1 MFCPECGAPAAD
13 TNKFCSSCGRLLAAE
28 ESPAPHPAPPPGS
41 SGVTAGLVESTPAS
55 ASGGATQVAIG
66 EMAGFWPRAFAFAI
80 DGLAVVLICALL
92 RGLLQV
98 PLASSAARQEFF
110 WLVVLVL
117 LIYKAAMESSPRQA
131 SLGKLAFDLRV
142 TSLEGERISF
152 LRALARNVA
161 LPLSAVILCAGFVM
175 AAFTARRQALHDL
188 IAGTLVMRS
197 PHLAPHLVP
206 HGATVA
212 SPVPPTRAPVPQTT
226 DPVPQPSAPVAQLA
240 ASRAPVAPQTPAG
253 SAASIAAR
261 SLPDLPLRVSFYKAR
276 RGPGQRAVLENLS
289 DTPLEVVVEVQNPG
303 SSTQLRATFLIK
315 ERSLGQVG
323 QVRGSPFAA
332 GQLVI
337 VRHPQYRPIV
347 RTLA

>member
-13 TNKFCSSCGRLLAAE
+13 TNKFCTTCGRVLAAE
-28 ESPAPHPAPPPGS
+28 
-41 SGVTAGLVESTPAS
+41 
-55 ASGGATQVAIG
+55 GGATQVAIG
-66 EMAGFWPRAFAFAI
+66 EMARFWPRAFAFAI

-117 LIYKAAMESSPRQA
+117 LIYKAAMETSPRQA

-142 TSLEGERISF
+142 TSLGGERISF

-188 IAGTLVMRS
+188 IAGTLVVRS
-197 PHLAPHLVP
+197 PHLAP

-212 SPVPPTRAPVPQTT
+212 SPVPQPSAPAPQSSAPVLQSSAPA
-226 DPVPQPSAPVAQLA
+226 PQPSAPVEQVA
-240 ASRAPVAPQTPAG
+240 ASRGPVVPQTPAG
-253 SAASIAAR
+253 SAASIAG

>member
-13 TNKFCSSCGRLLAAE
+13 TNKFCTTCGRVLAAE
-28 ESPAPHPAPPPGS
+28 
-41 SGVTAGLVESTPAS
+41 
-55 ASGGATQVAIG
+55 GGATQVAIG
-66 EMAGFWPRAFAFAI
+66 EMARFWPRAFAFAI

-142 TSLEGERISF
+142 TSLGGERISF

-161 LPLSAVILCAGFVM
+161 LPLSAVILCTGFVM
-175 AAFTARRQALHDL
+175 AAFTAHRQALHDL
-188 IAGTLVMRS
+188 IAGTLVVRS
-197 PHLAPHLVP
+197 PHLAP

-212 SPVPPTRAPVPQTT
+212 SPVPQPSAPAPQSSAPVLQSSAPA
-226 DPVPQPSAPVAQLA
+226 PQPSAPVEQVA
-240 ASRAPVAPQTPAG
+240 ASRGPVVPQTPAG
-253 SAASIAAR
+253 SAASIAG

>member
-13 TNKFCSSCGRLLAAE
+13 TNKFCTTCGRVLAAE
-28 ESPAPHPAPPPGS
+28 GE
-41 SGVTAGLVESTPAS
+41 
-55 ASGGATQVAIG
+55 ATQVAIG
-66 EMAGFWPRAFAFAI
+66 EMARFWPRALAFAI

-142 TSLEGERISF
+142 TSLGGERISF

-188 IAGTLVMRS
+188 IAGTLVVRS
-197 PHLAPHLVP
+197 PHLAPH
-206 HGATVA
+206 GATVA
-212 SPVPPTRAPVPQTT
+212 SLVPQPSAPLPEPSAPVPQ
-226 DPVPQPSAPVAQLA
+226 PSAPAPQPSAPVAQVA
-240 ASRAPVAPQTPAG
+240 ASRGPVAPQTPAG
-253 SAASIAAR
+253 SAASTAG

-323 QVRGSPFAA
+323 LVRGSPFAA

>member
-13 TNKFCSSCGRLLAAE
+13 TNKFCTTCGRVLAAE
-28 ESPAPHPAPPPGS
+28 
-41 SGVTAGLVESTPAS
+41 
-55 ASGGATQVAIG
+55 GGATQVAIV
-66 EMAGFWPRAFAFAI
+66 EMARFWPRAFAFAI

-117 LIYKAAMESSPRQA
+117 LIYKAAMETSPRQA

-142 TSLEGERISF
+142 TSLGGERISF

-161 LPLSAVILCAGFVM
+161 LPLSAVILCAGFMM

-188 IAGTLVMRS
+188 IAGTLVVRS
-197 PHLAPHLVP
+197 PHLAPHGV
-206 HGATVA
+206 TVA
-212 SPVPPTRAPVPQTT
+212 SPVPPTSAPAPQPSAPVLQPSA
-226 DPVPQPSAPVAQLA
+226 PAPQPSAPVAQVA
-240 ASRAPVAPQTPAG
+240 ASRGPVAPVAPAVPQTPAG
-253 SAASIAAR
+253 SAASIAG

-323 QVRGSPFAA
+323 LVRGSPFAA

>member
-13 TNKFCSSCGRLLAAE
+13 TNKFCTTCGRVLAAE
-28 ESPAPHPAPPPGS
+28 
-41 SGVTAGLVESTPAS
+41 
-55 ASGGATQVAIG
+55 GGATQVAIG
-66 EMAGFWPRAFAFAI
+66 EMARFWPRSFAFAI

-142 TSLEGERISF
+142 TSLGGERISF

-175 AAFTARRQALHDL
+175 AAFTAHRQALHDL
-188 IAGTLVMRS
+188 IAGTLVVRS
-197 PHLAPHLVP
+197 PHLAPH
-206 HGATVA
+206 GATIA
-212 SPVPPTRAPVPQTT
+212 SPVPPTSAPVLQPNA
-226 DPVPQPSAPVAQLA
+226 PGPQPSAPLAQVA

-253 SAASIAAR
+253 SVASIAG

-303 SSTQLRATFLIK
+303 SSTQLRATFLIRG
-315 ERSLGQVG
+315 RSLGQVG

>member
-13 TNKFCSSCGRLLAAE
+13 TNKFCTTCGRVLAAE
-28 ESPAPHPAPPPGS
+28 
-41 SGVTAGLVESTPAS
+41 
-55 ASGGATQVAIG
+55 GGATQVAIG
-66 EMAGFWPRAFAFAI
+66 EMARFWPRAFAFAI

-142 TSLEGERISF
+142 TSLGGERISF

-161 LPLSAVILCAGFVM
+161 LPLSAIILCAGFVM

-188 IAGTLVMRS
+188 IAGTLVVRS
-197 PHLAPHLVP
+197 PHLAP

-212 SPVPPTRAPVPQTT
+212 SPVPEPSAPA
-226 DPVPQPSAPVAQLA
+226 PQPSAPVEQVA
-240 ASRAPVAPQTPAG
+240 ASRGPVVPQTPAG
-253 SAASIAAR
+253 SAASIAG

-347 RTLA
+347 RTIV

>member
-1 MFCPECGAPAAD
+1 MFCPQCGAPTAD
-13 TNKFCSSCGRLLAAE
+13 THKFCTGCGRPLTADE
-28 ESPAPHPAPPPGS
+28 QPVES
-41 SGVTAGLVESTPAS
+41 SG
-55 ASGGATQVAIG
+55 TQVAIG
-66 EMAGFWPRAFAFAI
+66 ELARFWPRAFALAI
-80 DGLAVVLICALL
+80 DGLAVVLICALV

-98 PLASSAARQEFF
+98 PLASSAARQNFF
-110 WLVVLVL
+110 WLVIVVL

-142 TSLEGERISF
+142 TCLEGERISL

-161 LPLSAVILCAGFVM
+161 QPLSALTLYAGFVM

-197 PHLAPHLVP
+197 PHLAPHS
-206 HGATVA
+206 ATVA
-212 SPVPPTRAPVPQTT
+212 PPLPPARTPVPPARAPVP
-226 DPVPQPSAPVAQLA
+226 PVSAPTPLASAPVAHA
-240 ASRAPVAPQTPAG
+240 AATRPVPPVAPVAPLMPADGVG
-253 SAASIAAR
+253 SDAAP
-261 SLPDLPLRVSFYKAR
+261 SLPDLPLRVSFYRAR
-276 RGPGQRAVLENLS
+276 RGPGKRAVLENLS
-289 DTPLEVVVEVQNPG
+289 DSPLEVIVEVQTPG
-303 SSTQLRATFLIK
+303 SSAQLRATFLIK

-347 RTLA
+347 RTIV

>member
-13 TNKFCSSCGRLLAAE
+13 TNKFCTTCGRVLAAE
-28 ESPAPHPAPPPGS
+28 GE
-41 SGVTAGLVESTPAS
+41 
-55 ASGGATQVAIG
+55 ATQVAIG
-66 EMAGFWPRAFAFAI
+66 EMARFWPRAFAFAI

-142 TSLEGERISF
+142 TSLGGERISF

-188 IAGTLVMRS
+188 IAGTLVVRS
-197 PHLAPHLVP
+197 PHLAP

-212 SPVPPTRAPVPQTT
+212 SPVPQPSAPVPQ
-226 DPVPQPSAPVAQLA
+226 PSAPAPEPSAPAPEPSAPAPEPSAPAPQPSAPVAQVA
-240 ASRAPVAPQTPAG
+240 ASRGPVAPQTPAG
-253 SAASIAAR
+253 SAASIAG

-303 SSTQLRATFLIK
+303 SSTQLRATFLIR

>member
-1 MFCPECGAPAAD
+1 MFCPQCGAPTAD
-13 TNKFCSSCGRLLAAE
+13 THKFCTECGRPLTADEQPAE
-28 ESPAPHPAPPPGS
+28 S
-41 SGVTAGLVESTPAS
+41 SG
-55 ASGGATQVAIG
+55 TQVAIG
-66 EMAGFWPRAFAFAI
+66 ELARFWPRAFALAI
-80 DGLAVVLICALL
+80 DGLAVVLICALV

-98 PLASSAARQEFF
+98 PLASSAARQNFF
-110 WLVVLVL
+110 WLVVVVL

-142 TSLEGERISF
+142 TCLEGERISL

-161 LPLSAVILCAGFVM
+161 QPLSALTLYVGFVM

-197 PHLAPHLVP
+197 PHLAPHS
-206 HGATVA
+206 AMVA
-212 SPVPPTRAPVPQTT
+212 PPVLPARAPVPLARAPMLASAPVLASAPMLASAPVAQVAATRAPVP
-226 DPVPQPSAPVAQLA
+226 
-240 ASRAPVAPQTPAG
+240 PVAPLMPADGVG
-253 SAASIAAR
+253 SDAAP
-261 SLPDLPLRVSFYKAR
+261 SLPDLPLRVSFYRAR
-276 RGPGQRAVLENLS
+276 RGPGKRAVLENLS
-289 DTPLEVVVEVQNPG
+289 DSPLEVIVEVQTPG
-303 SSTQLRATFLIK
+303 SSAQRRATFLIK

-347 RTLA
+347 RTIV

>member
-161 LPLSAVILCAGFVM
+161 LPLSAVIALRRLCDGRVYRAPAG
-175 AAFTARRQALHDL
+175 TARSDRGHTGD
-188 IAGTLVMRS
+188 
-197 PHLAPHLVP
+197 
-206 HGATVA
+206 
-212 SPVPPTRAPVPQTT
+212 
-226 DPVPQPSAPVAQLA
+226 AQS
-240 ASRAPVAPQTPAG
+240 ASRPASRPAWRHSRESG
-253 SAASIAAR
+253 AAHACSCAANNRSCAATERSGGAAR
-261 SLPDLPLRVSFYKAR
+261 R
-276 RGPGQRAVLENLS
+276 
-289 DTPLEVVVEVQNPG
+289 
-303 SSTQLRATFLIK
+303 
-315 ERSLGQVG
+315 
-323 QVRGSPFAA
+323 
-332 GQLVI
+332 
-337 VRHPQYRPIV
+337 
-347 RTLA
+347 

>member
-13 TNKFCSSCGRLLAAE
+13 TNKFCTTCGRVLAAE
-28 ESPAPHPAPPPGS
+28 
-41 SGVTAGLVESTPAS
+41 
-55 ASGGATQVAIG
+55 GGATQVAIG
-66 EMAGFWPRAFAFAI
+66 EMARFWPRSFAFAI

-117 LIYKAAMESSPRQA
+117 LIYKAAMETSPRQA

-142 TSLEGERISF
+142 TSLGGERISF

-175 AAFTARRQALHDL
+175 AAFTAHRQALHDL
-188 IAGTLVMRS
+188 IAGTLVVRS
-197 PHLAPHLVP
+197 PHLAPHGV
-206 HGATVA
+206 TVA
-212 SPVPPTRAPVPQTT
+212 SPVPPTSAPAPQPSAPVLQPSA
-226 DPVPQPSAPVAQLA
+226 PAPQPSAPVAQVA
-240 ASRAPVAPQTPAG
+240 ASRGPVAPAVPQTPAG
-253 SAASIAAR
+253 SAASIAG

>member
-13 TNKFCSSCGRLLAAE
+13 TNKFCTTCGRVLAAE
-28 ESPAPHPAPPPGS
+28 
-41 SGVTAGLVESTPAS
+41 
-55 ASGGATQVAIG
+55 GGATQVAIG
-66 EMAGFWPRAFAFAI
+66 EMARFWPRAFAFAI

-142 TSLEGERISF
+142 TSLGGERISF

-188 IAGTLVMRS
+188 IAGTLVVRS
-197 PHLAPHLVP
+197 PHLAPP
-206 HGATVA
+206 GATVA
-212 SPVPPTRAPVPQTT
+212 SLVPKPSAPAPQPSA
-226 DPVPQPSAPVAQLA
+226 PVPQPSAPVAQVA
-240 ASRAPVAPQTPAG
+240 ASRGPVAPQTPAG
-253 SAASIAAR
+253 SAASIAG

-323 QVRGSPFAA
+323 LVRGSPFAA

>member
-13 TNKFCSSCGRLLAAE
+13 TNKFCTTCGRVLAAE
-28 ESPAPHPAPPPGS
+28 
-41 SGVTAGLVESTPAS
+41 
-55 ASGGATQVAIG
+55 GGATQVAIV
-66 EMAGFWPRAFAFAI
+66 EMARFWPRAFAFAI

-142 TSLEGERISF
+142 TSLGGERISF

-188 IAGTLVMRS
+188 IAGTLVVRS
-197 PHLAPHLVP
+197 PHLAP

-212 SPVPPTRAPVPQTT
+212 SPVPQPSAPAPQSSAPVLQSSAPA
-226 DPVPQPSAPVAQLA
+226 PQPSAPVEQVA
-240 ASRAPVAPQTPAG
+240 ASRGPVVPQTPAG
-253 SAASIAAR
+253 SAASIAG

-323 QVRGSPFAA
+323 LVRGSPFAA

>member
-13 TNKFCSSCGRLLAAE
+13 TNKFCTTCGRVLAAE
-28 ESPAPHPAPPPGS
+28 
-41 SGVTAGLVESTPAS
+41 
-55 ASGGATQVAIG
+55 GGATQVAIG
-66 EMAGFWPRAFAFAI
+66 EMARFWPRAFAFAI

-142 TSLEGERISF
+142 TSLGGERISF

-188 IAGTLVMRS
+188 IAGTLVVRS
-197 PHLAPHLVP
+197 PHLAPH
-206 HGATVA
+206 GATVA
-212 SPVPPTRAPVPQTT
+212 SS
-226 DPVPQPSAPVAQLA
+226 VPQPSAPVAQVA
-240 ASRAPVAPQTPAG
+240 VSRGPVAPQTPAG
-253 SAASIAAR
+253 SAASIAG

-323 QVRGSPFAA
+323 LVRGSPFAA

>member
-13 TNKFCSSCGRLLAAE
+13 TNKFCTTCGRVLAAE
-28 ESPAPHPAPPPGS
+28 
-41 SGVTAGLVESTPAS
+41 
-55 ASGGATQVAIG
+55 GGATQVAIG
-66 EMAGFWPRAFAFAI
+66 EMARFWPRAFAFAI

-142 TSLEGERISF
+142 TSLGGERISF

-175 AAFTARRQALHDL
+175 AAFTAHRQALHDL
-188 IAGTLVMRS
+188 IAGTLVVRS
-197 PHLAPHLVP
+197 PHLAPHGV
-206 HGATVA
+206 TVA
-212 SPVPPTRAPVPQTT
+212 SPVPPTSAPAPQPSAPVLQPSA
-226 DPVPQPSAPVAQLA
+226 PAPQPSAPVAQVA
-240 ASRAPVAPQTPAG
+240 ASRGPVAPVAPAVPQTPAG
-253 SAASIAAR
+253 SAASIAG

>member
-13 TNKFCSSCGRLLAAE
+13 TNKFCTTCGRVLAAE
-28 ESPAPHPAPPPGS
+28 
-41 SGVTAGLVESTPAS
+41 
-55 ASGGATQVAIG
+55 GGATQVAIG
-66 EMAGFWPRAFAFAI
+66 EMARFWPRAFAFAI

-131 SLGKLAFDLRV
+131 GLGKLAFDLRV

-161 LPLSAVILCAGFVM
+161 LPLSAVILCTGFVM

-188 IAGTLVMRS
+188 IAGTLVVRS
-197 PHLAPHLVP
+197 PHLAP

-212 SPVPPTRAPVPQTT
+212 SPVPPTSAPA
-226 DPVPQPSAPVAQLA
+226 PQPSAPLAQVA
-240 ASRAPVAPQTPAG
+240 ASRAPIAPQMPAG
-253 SAASIAAR
+253 SVASIAG

-303 SSTQLRATFLIK
+303 SSTQLRATFLIR

>member
-13 TNKFCSSCGRLLAAE
+13 TNKFCTTCGRVLAAE
-28 ESPAPHPAPPPGS
+28 
-41 SGVTAGLVESTPAS
+41 
-55 ASGGATQVAIG
+55 GGATQVAIV
-66 EMAGFWPRAFAFAI
+66 EMARFWPRAFAFAI

-142 TSLEGERISF
+142 TSLGGERISF

-188 IAGTLVMRS
+188 IAGTLVVRS
-197 PHLAPHLVP
+197 PHLAP

-212 SPVPPTRAPVPQTT
+212 SPVLQSSAPAPQSSAPVLQSSAPA
-226 DPVPQPSAPVAQLA
+226 PQPSAPVEQVA
-240 ASRAPVAPQTPAG
+240 ASRGPVVPQTPAG
-253 SAASIAAR
+253 SAASIAG

-323 QVRGSPFAA
+323 LVRGSPFAA

>member
-13 TNKFCSSCGRLLAAE
+13 TNKFCTTCGRVLAAE
-28 ESPAPHPAPPPGS
+28 
-41 SGVTAGLVESTPAS
+41 
-55 ASGGATQVAIG
+55 GGATQVAIV
-66 EMAGFWPRAFAFAI
+66 EMARFWPRAFAFAI

-142 TSLEGERISF
+142 TSLGGERISF

-188 IAGTLVMRS
+188 IAGTLVVRS
-197 PHLAPHLVP
+197 PHLAP

-212 SPVPPTRAPVPQTT
+212 SPVPQPSAPAPQSSAPVLQSSAPA
-226 DPVPQPSAPVAQLA
+226 PQPSAPVEQVA
-240 ASRAPVAPQTPAG
+240 ASRGPVVPQTPAG
-253 SAASIAAR
+253 SAASIAGT
-261 SLPDLPLRVSFYKAR
+261 LPDLPLRVSFYKAR

-323 QVRGSPFAA
+323 LVRGSPFAA

>member
-13 TNKFCSSCGRLLAAE
+13 TNKFCTTCGRVLAAE
-28 ESPAPHPAPPPGS
+28 
-41 SGVTAGLVESTPAS
+41 
-55 ASGGATQVAIG
+55 GGATQVAIG
-66 EMAGFWPRAFAFAI
+66 EMARFWPRAFAFAI

-142 TSLEGERISF
+142 TSLGGERISF

-161 LPLSAVILCAGFVM
+161 LPLSAIILCAGFVM

-188 IAGTLVMRS
+188 IAGTLVVRS
-197 PHLAPHLVP
+197 PHLAP

-212 SPVPPTRAPVPQTT
+212 SPVPEPSAPAPQ
-226 DPVPQPSAPVAQLA
+226 PSAPAPQPSAPVEQVA
-240 ASRAPVAPQTPAG
+240 ASRGPVVPQTPAG
-253 SAASIAAR
+253 SAASIAG

>member
-1 MFCPECGAPAAD
+1 MFCPQCGAPTAD
-13 TNKFCSSCGRLLAAE
+13 THKFCTECGRPLTADE
-28 ESPAPHPAPPPGS
+28 QPVES
-41 SGVTAGLVESTPAS
+41 SG
-55 ASGGATQVAIG
+55 TQVAIG
-66 EMAGFWPRAFAFAI
+66 ELARFWPRAFALAI
-80 DGLAVVLICALL
+80 DGLAVVLICALV

-98 PLASSAARQEFF
+98 PLASSAARQNFF
-110 WLVVLVL
+110 WLVVL

-142 TSLEGERISF
+142 TCLEGERISL

-161 LPLSAVILCAGFVM
+161 QPLSALTLYVGFVM

-197 PHLAPHLVP
+197 PHLAPHSAMVAPPVLPARAAVP
-206 HGATVA
+206 LARAPMLASAPVLASAPMLASAPVA
-212 SPVPPTRAPVPQTT
+212 QVPATRAPVP
-226 DPVPQPSAPVAQLA
+226 
-240 ASRAPVAPQTPAG
+240 PVAPLMPADGVG
-253 SAASIAAR
+253 SDAAP
-261 SLPDLPLRVSFYKAR
+261 SLPDLPLRVSFYRAR
-276 RGPGQRAVLENLS
+276 RGPGKRAVLENLS
-289 DTPLEVVVEVQNPG
+289 DSPLEVIVEVQTPG
-303 SSTQLRATFLIK
+303 SSAQRRATFLIK

-347 RTLA
+347 RTIV

>member
-13 TNKFCSSCGRLLAAE
+13 TNKFCTTCGRVLAAE
-28 ESPAPHPAPPPGS
+28 
-41 SGVTAGLVESTPAS
+41 
-55 ASGGATQVAIG
+55 GGATQVAIG
-66 EMAGFWPRAFAFAI
+66 EMARFWPRAFAFAI

-142 TSLEGERISF
+142 TSLGGERISF

-161 LPLSAVILCAGFVM
+161 LPLSAIILCAGFVM

-188 IAGTLVMRS
+188 IAGTLVVRS
-197 PHLAPHLVP
+197 PHLAP

-212 SPVPPTRAPVPQTT
+212 SPVPEPSAPA
-226 DPVPQPSAPVAQLA
+226 PQPSAPVEQVA
-240 ASRAPVAPQTPAG
+240 ASRGPVVPQTPAG
-253 SAASIAAR
+253 SAASIAG

>member
-13 TNKFCSSCGRLLAAE
+13 TNKFCTTCGRVLAAE
-28 ESPAPHPAPPPGS
+28 D
-41 SGVTAGLVESTPAS
+41 
-55 ASGGATQVAIG
+55 GATQVAIG
-66 EMAGFWPRAFAFAI
+66 EMARFWPRAFAFAI

-142 TSLEGERISF
+142 TSLGGERISF

-161 LPLSAVILCAGFVM
+161 LPLSAAILCAGFVM

-188 IAGTLVMRS
+188 IAGTLVVRS
-197 PHLAPHLVP
+197 PHLAPH
-206 HGATVA
+206 GATVA
-212 SPVPPTRAPVPQTT
+212 SL
-226 DPVPQPSAPVAQLA
+226 VPQPSAPVSEPSAPVPEPSAPAPQPTAPVAQVA
-240 ASRAPVAPQTPAG
+240 ASRGPVAPQTPAG
-253 SAASIAAR
+253 SAASIAG

-323 QVRGSPFAA
+323 LVRGSPFAA

>member
-13 TNKFCSSCGRLLAAE
+13 TNKFCTTCGRVLAAE
-28 ESPAPHPAPPPGS
+28 
-41 SGVTAGLVESTPAS
+41 
-55 ASGGATQVAIG
+55 GGATQVAIG
-66 EMAGFWPRAFAFAI
+66 EMARFWPRAFAFAI

-117 LIYKAAMESSPRQA
+117 LIYKAAMETSPRQA

-142 TSLEGERISF
+142 TSLGGERISF

-175 AAFTARRQALHDL
+175 AAFTAHRQALHDL
-188 IAGTLVMRS
+188 IAGTLVVRS
-197 PHLAPHLVP
+197 PHLAPHGV
-206 HGATVA
+206 TVA
-212 SPVPPTRAPVPQTT
+212 SPVPPTSAPAPQPSAPVLQPSA
-226 DPVPQPSAPVAQLA
+226 PAPQPSAPVAQVA
-240 ASRAPVAPQTPAG
+240 ASRGPVAPAVPQTPAG
-253 SAASIAAR
+253 SAASIAG

>member
-13 TNKFCSSCGRLLAAE
+13 TNKFCTTCGRVLAAE
-28 ESPAPHPAPPPGS
+28 
-41 SGVTAGLVESTPAS
+41 
-55 ASGGATQVAIG
+55 GGATQVAIG
-66 EMAGFWPRAFAFAI
+66 EMARFWPRAFAFAI

-117 LIYKAAMESSPRQA
+117 LIYKAAMETSPRQA

-142 TSLEGERISF
+142 TSLGGERISF

-188 IAGTLVMRS
+188 IAGTLVVRS
-197 PHLAPHLVP
+197 PHLAPHGV
-206 HGATVA
+206 TVA
-212 SPVPPTRAPVPQTT
+212 SPVPPTSAPAPQPSAPVLQPSA
-226 DPVPQPSAPVAQLA
+226 PAPQPSAPVAQVA
-240 ASRAPVAPQTPAG
+240 ASRGPVAPVAPAVPQTPAG
-253 SAASIAAR
+253 SAASIAG

>member
-13 TNKFCSSCGRLLAAE
+13 TNKFCTTCGRVLAAE
-28 ESPAPHPAPPPGS
+28 
-41 SGVTAGLVESTPAS
+41 
-55 ASGGATQVAIG
+55 GGATQVAIV
-66 EMAGFWPRAFAFAI
+66 EMARFWPRAFAFAI

-117 LIYKAAMESSPRQA
+117 LIYKAAMETSPRQA

-142 TSLEGERISF
+142 TSLGGERISF

-175 AAFTARRQALHDL
+175 AAFTAHRQALHDL
-188 IAGTLVMRS
+188 IAGTLVVRS
-197 PHLAPHLVP
+197 PHLAP

-212 SPVPPTRAPVPQTT
+212 SPVPQPSAPAPQSSAPVLQSSAPA
-226 DPVPQPSAPVAQLA
+226 PQPSAPVEQVA
-240 ASRAPVAPQTPAG
+240 ASRGPVVPQTPAG
-253 SAASIAAR
+253 SAASIAG

-323 QVRGSPFAA
+323 LVRGSPFAA

>member
-1 MFCPECGAPAAD
+1 MFCPQCGAPTAD
-13 TNKFCSSCGRLLAAE
+13 THKFCTECGRPLTADE
-28 ESPAPHPAPPPGS
+28 QPVES
-41 SGVTAGLVESTPAS
+41 SGA
-55 ASGGATQVAIG
+55 QVAIG
-66 EMAGFWPRAFAFAI
+66 ELARFWPRAFALAI
-80 DGLAVVLICALL
+80 DGLAVVLICALV

-98 PLASSAARQEFF
+98 PLASSAARQNFF
-110 WLVVLVL
+110 WLVVVVL

-142 TSLEGERISF
+142 TCLEGERISL

-161 LPLSAVILCAGFVM
+161 QPLSALTLYVGFVM

-197 PHLAPHLVP
+197 PHLAPHSAMVAPPVLPARAAVP
-206 HGATVA
+206 LARAPMLASAPVLASAPMLASAPVA
-212 SPVPPTRAPVPQTT
+212 QVPATRAPVP
-226 DPVPQPSAPVAQLA
+226 
-240 ASRAPVAPQTPAG
+240 PVAPLMPADGVG
-253 SAASIAAR
+253 SDAAP
-261 SLPDLPLRVSFYKAR
+261 SLPDLPLRVSFYRAR
-276 RGPGQRAVLENLS
+276 RGPGKRAVLENLS
-289 DTPLEVVVEVQNPG
+289 DSPLEVIVEVQTPG
-303 SSTQLRATFLIK
+303 SSAQRRATFLIK

-347 RTLA
+347 RTIV

>member
-1 MFCPECGAPAAD
+1 V
-13 TNKFCSSCGRLLAAE
+13 LAAE
-28 ESPAPHPAPPPGS
+28 
-41 SGVTAGLVESTPAS
+41 
-55 ASGGATQVAIG
+55 GGATQVAIG
-66 EMAGFWPRAFAFAI
+66 EMARFWPRAFAFAI

-117 LIYKAAMESSPRQA
+117 LIYTAAMESSPRQA

-142 TSLEGERISF
+142 TSLGGERISF

-188 IAGTLVMRS
+188 IAGTLVVRS
-197 PHLAPHLVP
+197 PHLAP

-212 SPVPPTRAPVPQTT
+212 SPVPQPSAPAPQSSAPVLQSSAPA
-226 DPVPQPSAPVAQLA
+226 PQPSAPVEQVA
-240 ASRAPVAPQTPAG
+240 ASRGPVVPQTPAG
-253 SAASIAAR
+253 SAASIAG

-323 QVRGSPFAA
+323 LVRGSPFAA

>member
-13 TNKFCSSCGRLLAAE
+13 TNKFCTTCGRVLAAE
-28 ESPAPHPAPPPGS
+28 
-41 SGVTAGLVESTPAS
+41 
-55 ASGGATQVAIG
+55 GGATQVAIG
-66 EMAGFWPRAFAFAI
+66 EMARFWPRAFAFAI

-92 RGLLQV
+92 RSLLQV

-117 LIYKAAMESSPRQA
+117 LIYKAAMETSPRQA

-142 TSLEGERISF
+142 TSLGGERISF

-175 AAFTARRQALHDL
+175 AAFTAHRQALHDL
-188 IAGTLVMRS
+188 IAGTLVVRS
-197 PHLAPHLVP
+197 PHLAPHGV
-206 HGATVA
+206 TVA
-212 SPVPPTRAPVPQTT
+212 SPVPPTSAPAPQPSAPVLQPSA
-226 DPVPQPSAPVAQLA
+226 PAPQPSAPVAQVA
-240 ASRAPVAPQTPAG
+240 ASRGPVAPVAPAVPQTPAG
-253 SAASIAAR
+253 SAASIAG

>member
-13 TNKFCSSCGRLLAAE
+13 TNKFCTTCGRVLAAE
-28 ESPAPHPAPPPGS
+28 
-41 SGVTAGLVESTPAS
+41 
-55 ASGGATQVAIG
+55 GGATQVAIV
-66 EMAGFWPRAFAFAI
+66 EMARFWPRAFAFAI

-142 TSLEGERISF
+142 TSLGGERISF

-188 IAGTLVMRS
+188 IAGTLVVRS
-197 PHLAPHLVP
+197 PHLAP

-212 SPVPPTRAPVPQTT
+212 SPVPQPSAPAPQSSAPVLQSSAPA
-226 DPVPQPSAPVAQLA
+226 PQPSAPVEQVA
-240 ASRAPVAPQTPAG
+240 ASRGPVAPQTPAG
-253 SAASIAAR
+253 SVASIAG

-323 QVRGSPFAA
+323 LVRGSPFAA